1 VDVLNYKTPIY
12 SQVSSKGPWTVS
24 QSSRRN
30 ADHRFQWPMV
40 GLIGIIF
47 VFLPE
52 SPWWLASKG
61 KLDKARRVLQFCNGG
76 VDGYDIEEQIVSIS

>member
-1 VDVLNYKTPIY
+1 
-12 SQVSSKGPWTVS
+12 
-24 QSSRRN
+24 
-30 ADHRFQWPMV
+30 MV

-61 KLDKARRVLQFCNGG
+61 KLDETAKALNFLHGRFE
-76 VDGYDIEEQIVSIS
+76 GYDVQEQIVSPHLNLGIRAKSSY

>member
-1 VDVLNYKTPIY
+1 
-12 SQVSSKGPWTVS
+12 
-24 QSSRRN
+24 
-30 ADHRFQWPMV
+30 MV

-61 KLDKARRVLQFCNGG
+61 KLDKAKKVLQLLNGD
-76 VDGYDIEEQIVSIS
+76 VKGYDIQEQIVSLNIKFQSQLGSQSRRDPY